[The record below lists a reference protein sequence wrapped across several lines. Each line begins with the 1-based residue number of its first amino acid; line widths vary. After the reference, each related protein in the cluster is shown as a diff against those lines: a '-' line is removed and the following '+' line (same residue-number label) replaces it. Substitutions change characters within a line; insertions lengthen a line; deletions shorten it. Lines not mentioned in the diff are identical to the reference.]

1 MIIYGKNVRNVLTKL
16 KTPKFLWEDCFS
28 EGLLYAVIAAKKY
41 DKTKGSLDNWINTYV
56 FHNLKRYLSEEK
68 RVRGIK
74 I

>member
-1 MIIYGKNVRNVLTKL
+1 MIIYGKQVREVLTKL

-41 DKTKGSLDNWINTYV
+41 DKTKGSLNNWIKICV
-56 FHNLKRYLSEEK
+56 FHNMKRYLNNEK
-68 RVRGIK
+68 TARGIE